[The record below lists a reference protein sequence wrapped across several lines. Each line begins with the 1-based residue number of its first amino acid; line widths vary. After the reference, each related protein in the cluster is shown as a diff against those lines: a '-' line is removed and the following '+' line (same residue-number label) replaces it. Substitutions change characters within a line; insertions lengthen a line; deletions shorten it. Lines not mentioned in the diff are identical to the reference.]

1 MFVDTLGK
9 AEEAA
14 VCDGQEKRD
23 GVQNISSEVGEDDQ
37 TAKGRTGTLD
47 LQLWYSG
54 EWKIFYIFW

>member
-14 VCDGQEKRD
+14 VCDGQEKRY

-37 TAKGRTGTLD
+37 TAKGRTGAMD
-47 LQLWYSG
+47 LQL
-54 EWKIFYIFW
+54 